1 MHIYGTQS
9 WHLARCLPR
18 TASVNLNK
26 THLLPL
32 PRALC
37 KFEACKVPRAAFPV
51 RFAETGPITLDTH
64 QRKQNSSKPWERK
77 KRSGLTK
84 SISCFPSQL
93 LFHRENG
100 CHHCVV
106 LAWDCGHFSNY
117 TAHPCAYDRG
127 CVSLCPCG
135 GALLQSL
142 CRPQES
148 KVRSGEAL
156 QLLPLSVTFKL

>member
-1 MHIYGTQS
+1 MA
-9 WHLARCLPR
+9 LCLPR

-26 THLLPL
+26 AHLLPL
-32 PRALC
+32 PQALC
-37 KFEACKVPRAAFPV
+37 KLKACKSTRAAFPV

-77 KRSGLTK
+77 RRSGLTK

-106 LAWDCGHFSNY
+106 LALDCRHFSNY
-117 TAHPCAYDRG
+117 PGKYPCSPVPPAEA
-127 CVSLCPCG
+127 VSHYVHA
-135 GALLQSL
+135 GALFCSRHADLKSL
-142 CRPQES
+142 RRNQERYFS
-148 KVRSGEAL
+148 CFLCS
-156 QLLPLSVTFKL
+156 F